1 MLQRKIGAFGQPGHG
16 LRLATLVAAPLVI
29 VLGILPLVGC
39 GGNDTAER
47 QKQADEIAKGIES
60 YLALV
65 EDPSQPVGLR
75 HDKVTVTPD
84 TADKGYAVAITGLKF
99 GTAGSGPGMSFG
111 EVDYVLTPQD
121 ENSYQVSGLKVPAEM
136 PAVGP
141 DGKPIATVKLE
152 TTSFSAVWSKPL
164 MNFLKL
170 DWQAK
175 NLSVRVTGEGDDIAH
190 AEAID
195 MKIDGKDSGKG
206 LLDQTMTSVVSGIS
220 GGDPTGGGKFKLAKV
235 TANFAVEGLDLPSY
249 MQQMAKVRGVM
260 EKLAAEAQ
268 AKANGAAAATPPA
281 PVTDDD
287 RKALAEA
294 LRALPKTISSYSYD
308 LAAEGLTVTD
318 KDGTTPVSLAHGG
331 MGMALKGINTDK
343 AELDFNIKHDGLAL
357 SGADVE
363 DPMIKAIVPK
373 SGNLSL
379 AATDLPVPALVEAV
393 AQAIPQLTSGDA
405 AAMQGAQMEIMG
417 ALMSA
422 LAKSTIKLHIDPSN
436 LETERAHLSADGDL
450 ALAMQ
455 SPVMAVGAVNVAL
468 TGLDDLI
475 ALANSLAQQSPEAA
489 GAIGMLQMVQG
500 LAKRETGS
508 DGKPVDKFKVDLTPT
523 GEVLVNGKP
532 LSGM

>member
-1 MLQRKIGAFGQPGHG
+1 MLQRKIGAFGQGHRTRIGVFAVG
-16 LRLATLVAAPLVI
+16 LGVFALA
-29 VLGILPLVGC
+29 GC

-60 YLALV
+60 YLALI

-84 TADKGYAVAITGLKF
+84 TADKGFAVAVTGLKF
-99 GTAGSGPGMSFG
+99 GTAGSGPGMTVG
-111 EVDYVLTPQD
+111 EIDYVLTPQD
-121 ENSYQVSGLKVPAEM
+121 ENTYQVSGLKMPAEM
-136 PAVGP
+136 PAIGP
-141 DGKPIATVKLE
+141 DGKPIATVKFE

-175 NLSVRVTGEGDDIAH
+175 NLSVRATGAGDDLAQ
-190 AEAID
+190 ADAMD
-195 MKIDGKDSGKG
+195 MKVDGKDSGKG
-206 LLDQTMTSVVSGIS
+206 LLDQTMVFAVTGIS
-220 GGDPTGGGKFKLAKV
+220 GADPTGGGKFKLAKV
-235 TANFAVEGLDLPSY
+235 TSNVAVAGLDLPNY
-249 MQQMAKVRGVM
+249 MQQMVKVRGVM

-268 AKANGAAAATPPA
+268 AKSDEAKAGGTAATTPPA

-294 LRALPKTISSYSYD
+294 LRALPKTISTYSYD
-308 LAAEGLTVTD
+308 FEAEGLTVTD
-318 KDGTTPVSLAHGG
+318 KDGTTPVTLAHGG
-331 MGMALKGINTDK
+331 MGMAFKGINTDK
-343 AELDFNIKHDGLAL
+343 AELDLNIKHDGLVL
-357 SGADVE
+357 GGADVE

-393 AQAIPQLTSGDA
+393 AQAVPQLTSGDA

-436 LETERAHLSADGDL
+436 LESERAHLSADGDL
-450 ALAMQ
+450 TVAMQ
-455 SPVMAVGAVNVAL
+455 SPVMAVGVVNVAL
-468 TGLDDLI
+468 TGLDDLV

-508 DGKPVDKFKVDLTPT
+508 DGKPVDSFKVELTPT
-523 GEVLVNGKP
+523 GEMLVNGKP